1 MTEYME
7 NGASSAPVEETYK
20 EKLLRSL
27 KKEVKHIMEESV
39 MLKCVHEDSA
49 SVSSLCASV
58 DACLSYGLKRRALGL
73 FKTRFVHTLESIM
86 SLFSYFNF
94 CVYKIINIVLSE
106 TSNNVYSNI

>member
-73 FKTRFVHTLESIM
+73 FKTRFVHTLEYLRYLCLLTSI
-86 SLFSYFNF
+86 LILQFNNSF
-94 CVYKIINIVLSE
+94 ASQDIKRL
-106 TSNNVYSNI
+106 